1 MNAKQHILLDR
12 LRDEVTEL
20 EEALDIAGDFRRA
33 SVANEAVDVLYF
45 LLELCSTERLSVD
58 VLLAHAS
65 YKYET
70 RANGFV
76 HKAGEHEY
84 AAGLV
89 ERSDAFIGDLTHD
102 EYAAVMDIPKNVAS
116 LARHALFWRTRADC

>member
-1 MNAKQHILLDR
+1 MIAKQHILLDR

-20 EEALDIAGDFRRA
+20 EEAFDSVGDSRRA
-33 SVANEAVDVLYF
+33 SIANEAVDVLYF

-65 YKYET
+65 YKYEA
-70 RANGFV
+70 RANGFI

-89 ERSDAFIGDLTHD
+89 TRSDAFLDDLTHD
-102 EYAAVMDIPKNVAS
+102 ECTAVLDIPKNVAS

>member
-1 MNAKQHILLDR
+1 MNAKQHILLGR
-12 LRDEVTEL
+12 LRDEVVEL
-20 EEALDIAGDFRRA
+20 EEALDLADESRRA
-33 SVANEAVDVLYF
+33 SIANEAVDVLYF

-65 YKYET
+65 YKYEA

-89 ERSDAFIGDLTHD
+89 TRSDAFLDDLASD

-116 LARHALFWRTRADC
+116 LAWRALFWRTRADC

>member
-1 MNAKQHILLDR
+1 MDAKQFIILGR

-20 EEALDIAGDFRRA
+20 EEALESTEGSRRA

-65 YKYET
+65 YKYDA
-70 RANGFV
+70 RVNGFID
-76 HKAGEHEY
+76 KAGEHEY

-89 ERSDAFIGDLTHD
+89 SRSDAFLDDLAHD
-102 EYAAVMDIPKNVAS
+102 EYVAVMDIPKNVAS
-116 LARHALFWRTRADC
+116 LARHALFWRTRAGC